1 MTALWTSFLV
11 VFLAE
16 MSDKTQLVALALAAR
31 YRRPWTVMLGI
42 LLATTANHALAATA
56 GVWVSRLLPP
66 AALAWALALSF
77 IGFGVWTLVP
87 DRAPATG
94 EPARWGPLLTTAVVF
109 FLAEMGDKTQLATI
123 ALGARFEVAGA
134 GHGGNHARHA
144 GRRRPGRLRWSPS
157 HPGGVTDAAAPGGRR
172 ALPRPRADRPRS
184 RGLPTVRRHYPH
196 LSTGFPVSPAYP
208 HVGDNR
214 ASYPNS

>member
-16 MSDKTQLVALALAAR
+16 MGDKTQLVALALAAR

-66 AALAWALALSF
+66 PALAWALALSF

-87 DRAPATG
+87 DRAPAAG

-123 ALGARFEVAGA
+123 ALGARFEVAGLVTVGTTLGMLA
-134 GHGGNHARHA
+134 ADGLVVFGGARLT
-144 GRRRPGRLRWSPS
+144 R
-157 HPGGVTDAAAPGGRR
+157 V
-172 ALPRPRADRPRS
+172 
-184 RGLPTVRRHYPH
+184 
-196 LSTGFPVSPAYP
+196 VSPTLLRRVAAGLFL
-208 HVGDNR
+208 VLGLIALVR
-214 ASYPNS
+214 AVSRR

>member
-16 MSDKTQLVALALAAR
+16 MADKTQPVALALAAG
-31 YRRPWTVMLGI
+31 YRRPWPVMVGI

-87 DRAPATG
+87 DRAPAAG
-94 EPARWGPLLTTAVVF
+94 EPARWGPLLTTALVF
-109 FLAEMGDKTQLATI
+109 FLAAMGAKTHPPPLPPPPPFQLPGLCP
-123 ALGARFEVAGA
+123 LGT
-134 GHGGNHARHA
+134 
-144 GRRRPGRLRWSPS
+144 P
-157 HPGGVTDAAAPGGRR
+157 
-172 ALPRPRADRPRS
+172 
-184 RGLPTVRRHYPH
+184 
-196 LSTGFPVSPAYP
+196 
-208 HVGDNR
+208 
-214 ASYPNS
+214 